1 MSAKRHATLVRFIL
15 ERAVQRGEFT
25 LASGQK
31 SDYYIDGKYL
41 VADPEGLDLVAQEV
55 LSVLRD
61 FEVEA
66 IGGLEIGAIYISTAV
81 SLKSFWAGKRLPQ
94 ITVRK
99 RKKEHGAQK
108 LIEGLLP
115 NRGGRIAVVD
125 DVVTTGGSILQ
136 AIDAVEKAGCRAV
149 VALSV
154 VDRGAGARE
163 ALAARGVPYHPLVT
177 IEELGLSN
185 NGQHQTYCPS
195 AS

>member
-1 MSAKRHATLVRFIL
+1 MSVKSHDTLLSFVSK
-15 ERAVQRGEFT
+15 RAVQRGEFT
-25 LASGQK
+25 LSSGQK

-41 VADPEGLDLVAQEV
+41 VADPEGLDLVAQEMLDV
-55 LSVLRD
+55 LQD
-61 FEVEA
+61 FEVDA

-81 SLKSFWAGKRLPQ
+81 SLKSLWAGKRLPQ

-99 RKKEHGAQK
+99 RKKKHGAQK

-115 NRGGRIAVVD
+115 SPGGRIAVVD

-136 AIDAVEKAGCRAV
+136 AIDAVEEAGCRVV

-154 VDRGAGARE
+154 VDRDAGAKE
-163 ALAARGVPYHPLVT
+163 ALAGRDVPYRPLIT

-185 NGQHQTYCPS
+185 HGRRQEHCLA